1 MKILDYIFAA
11 RPLLH
16 LPVWSVYLVCLHY
29 HFELSHDQFALSDI
43 LMLFA
48 LTLASSASY
57 YINQI
62 YDYDSDLQNNKLGFL
77 QKNYIS
83 FTEMKMLYYICAF
96 SSIGIA
102 FYLSPFAGFLIL
114 VLILLGAIYSV
125 PPFRFKDR
133 PISGLLANAVGYGF
147 IVPFTVM
154 PDMTFNNNGLLGWD
168 NPFYFALT
176 IGAVY
181 LLTTIP
187 DKEGDRNTGK
197 KTFAVILSTP
207 FVKLLALILLID
219 SVVVANSSHF
229 TLLVILSAISIV
241 TVVVTLFSDSE
252 KILFLSI
259 KLPILLLTVLAGYFF
274 YIYAIFIVALLI
286 GTRLYYR
293 KRFKMEYPKLT

>member
-29 HFELSHDQFALSDI
+29 HLELSGDKFAFSDI
-43 LMLFA
+43 LMLFT
-48 LTLASSASY
+48 LSLASAASY

-83 FTEMKMLYYICAF
+83 FTEMKILYYVCAF
-96 SSIGIA
+96 SSIAIA

-114 VLILLGAIYSV
+114 VLVVLGAIYSV
-125 PPFRFKDR
+125 PPFCLKNR

-168 NPFYFALT
+168 TPFYFALT
-176 IGAVY
+176 IGAIY
-181 LLTTIP
+181 ILTTIP
-187 DKEGDRNTGK
+187 DKEGDINTGK
-197 KTFAVILSTP
+197 KTLSVILSTP
-207 FVKLLALILLID
+207 LVKLLALILLID
-219 SVVVANSSHF
+219 SAVVANNSNF
-229 TLLVILSAISIV
+229 TLLFILSIISIL
-241 TVVVTLFSDSE
+241 TVIITLFSESE
-252 KILFLSI
+252 KLLFLSI
-259 KLPILLLTVLAGYFF
+259 KLPILLLTILAGYFF
-274 YIYAIFIVALLI
+274 YPYAIFVVALVI
-286 GTRLYYR
+286 GSRLYYK

>member
-1 MKILDYIFAA
+1 
-11 RPLLH
+11 
-16 LPVWSVYLVCLHY
+16 
-29 HFELSHDQFALSDI
+29 
-43 LMLFA
+43 
-48 LTLASSASY
+48 
-57 YINQI
+57 
-62 YDYDSDLQNNKLGFL
+62 
-77 QKNYIS
+77 
-83 FTEMKMLYYICAF
+83 
-96 SSIGIA
+96 
-102 FYLSPFAGFLIL
+102 GFLIL
-114 VLILLGAIYSV
+114 VLIVLGAIYSV
-125 PPFRFKDR
+125 PPFRLKDR
-133 PISGLLANAVGYGF
+133 PISGLLANVVGYGF

-154 PDMTFNNNGLLGWD
+154 SDMTINNNGLLGWD

-187 DKEGDRNTGK
+187 DKEGDKNTGK

-207 FVKLLALILLID
+207 LVKLLALILLID

-229 TLLVILSAISIV
+229 TLLVILSTISIL
-241 TVVVTLFSDSE
+241 TVIITLFSDSE

-259 KLPILLLTVLAGYFF
+259 KLPILLLTILAGYFF